1 MVYIERFQ
9 ANSYEELN
17 TVLEGLVRGD
27 RIFNGGVFILF
38 AIPRRFYCKF
48 ALSTVNTTID
58 DINRMGKN
66 HLPELVIAYIHC
78 SVGVWKEVWAVPNS
92 PYKIDKTLG
101 LRQLPTLIEYSLTDR
116 RRIEGRMVYLDEQFL
131 SVDYIT
137 RFFLKQPL
145 NVFQ

>member
-1 MVYIERFQ
+1 MVYIERFE

-17 TVLEGLVRGD
+17 TVLERLARD
-27 RIFNGGVFILF
+27 SIANLRL
-38 AIPRRFYCKF
+38 
-48 ALSTVNTTID
+48 ALSTQQSTTLIVWPKPFAGA
-58 DINRMGKN
+58 R
-66 HLPELVIAYIHC
+66 HC
-78 SVGVWKEVWAVPNS
+78 VHSLLRWSLERVSSKCQNKPMPFQIVRVWAVPNS